1 MTPMTMLMLKCIL
14 YTAANVNTQV
24 PRLEGV
30 RSTYKR
36 QTGYQ
41 LLIADVVT
49 QLGRNVERAIEACM
63 PLIEA
68 GPDDE
73 ATAAAEVHTYTIVL
87 YAL

>member
-1 MTPMTMLMLKCIL
+1 M
-14 YTAANVNTQV
+14 QV

-73 ATAAAEVHTYTIVL
+73 ATAAAEVFTLYTSRVSYTL
-87 YAL
+87 VYSALCCTAAYNV